1 MPEPEPDMKTA
12 SRMGSSTEPVR
23 IEMPPKFGQR
33 MDAEEGWLA
42 AKNENN
48 VIRRFYMATDPTP
61 LRKSSTSIVNEM
73 IGVWWLYAKVK
84 NREYSAVVD
93 EG

>member
-33 MDAEEGWLA
+33 MGAEEGWLA
-42 AKNENN
+42 AENENN
-48 VIRRFYMATDPTP
+48 VIRRFYMGDRFHSIEKIVDKYCERTDWCLVALCQGQEP
-61 LRKSSTSIVNEM
+61 
-73 IGVWWLYAKVK
+73 
-84 NREYSAVVD
+84 
-93 EG
+93 